1 MNECVF
7 QSRQHPDICYLNGE
21 YIMTLAIYQLVRLE

>member
-7 QSRQHPDICYLNGE
+7 QSRQHAVICYLNGE
-21 YIMTLAIYQLVRLE
+21 YIMTLAIYQ

>member
-7 QSRQHPDICYLNGE
+7 QSIQHAVIRYLNGE
-21 YIMTLAIYQLVRLE
+21 YIMRTGYISVG